1 MNHSLGAKPATLS
14 GERKQSFSLALRIR
28 ILPASGAPTR
38 EETEMVELLGDLS
51 FLTEDIKRQQAQQA
65 LDEARTL
72 DSLLKESDV
81 PATLKPKLE
90 HTRDSLLRLARD
102 LAANATHTSTAATVT
117 IVNSIAR

>member
-1 MNHSLGAKPATLS
+1 MNHSLGAKPATKS

-38 EETEMVELLGDLS
+38 EETEMVELLGDLR
-51 FLTEDIKRQQAQQA
+51 FLTEDIKRQQEIAQKA
-65 LDEARTL
+65 LDEARTV

-102 LAANATHTSTAATVT
+102 LAANATHTST
-117 IVNSIAR
+117 